1 MEYCNGGSLEDYINA
16 MKLMPEDKIWDF
28 LLQICRGY
36 QVLLD
41 ASLIH
46 RDIKPDNILIND
58 GIFKIADFGL
68 TKRLRN
74 TSVVE
79 NLSFKGTP
87 LYMAPEINGN
97 QEGCSKVDV
106 FSLGCVL
113 YQLAYDGLHP
123 FYA

>member
-1 MEYCNGGSLEDYINA
+1 
-16 MKLMPEDKIWDF
+16 MPEEKIWDF
-28 LLQICRGY
+28 LLQISKGY

-87 LYMAPEINGN
+87 LYMAP
-97 QEGCSKVDV
+97 
-106 FSLGCVL
+106 
-113 YQLAYDGLHP
+113 
-123 FYA
+123 